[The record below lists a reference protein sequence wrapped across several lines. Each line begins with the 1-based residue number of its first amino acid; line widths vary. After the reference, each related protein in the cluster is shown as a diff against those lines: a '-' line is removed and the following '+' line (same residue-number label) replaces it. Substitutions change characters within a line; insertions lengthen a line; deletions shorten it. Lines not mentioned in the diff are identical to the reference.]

1 MEDKIKK
8 IRQDSISVITDFMLW
23 NDEDF
28 NFKDGIECGND
39 TIISMFLVSNE
50 IMFWGEDDV
59 YSFKELP
66 LDTLLAITEEIHKH
80 ILKTD

>member
-1 MEDKIKK
+1 MEDEIKK

-23 NDEDF
+23 NDKDF
-28 NFKDGIECGND
+28 IFKDGIKCGDD
-39 TIISMFLVSNE
+39 TITSMFLVSNE

-66 LDTLLAITEEIHKH
+66 LDTLLAITEEI
-80 ILKTD
+80 